1 MTSQQKFKNQ
11 LPNVQLVELFELPE
25 ELEPEDVP
33 PDSES
38 ELLLPLE
45 LVSSLLLLLLE
56 HLDAAETCFPVN
68 DGGRGVW
75 AAMSAKTSL
84 F

>member
-1 MTSQQKFKNQ
+1 MRNA
-11 LPNVQLVELFELPE
+11 QLVELFELPD

-38 ELLLPLE
+38 ELSLLLLE
-45 LVSSLLLLLLE
+45 VLVPSLLLLLLK
-56 HLDAAETCFPVN
+56 HLGAEEICLPAF
-68 DGGRGVW
+68 DGGWGVW
-75 AAMSAKTSL
+75 AAWSAEARV